1 MTHLYLIRH
10 GQAISA
16 MQKVVGNTRLSP
28 LGIVQAERL
37 RDRLAATRE
46 IQANVLISST
56 MLRARHTAEI
66 IAPALHLPILFDEEF
81 EEWRDGDAEGMS
93 DEEYQALFR
102 AIPFEQRALRGAVPT
117 AESWA
122 EFHLRIATA
131 LDHIVREYAGKTIVI
146 VCHGGVIESTFL
158 AFFGINTLSFSRAF
172 FGHTRNT
179 AITHWRKLHL
189 EGFPP
194 MWSLDY
200 YNDFTHIR
208 DIETPWSYTLAQS
221 NSVEN
226 TGDSKTEMPTS
237 IE

>member
-16 MQKVVGNTRLSP
+16 TQNVVGNTRLSP
-28 LGIVQAERL
+28 LGIIQAERL
-37 RDRLAATRE
+37 RDRLAATHE
-46 IQANVLISST
+46 IQADVLISST

-66 IAPALHLPILFDEEF
+66 IAPALNLPVIFDEEF

-102 AIPFEQRALRGAVPT
+102 AIPLEQRALRRVVPG

-131 LDHIVREYAGKTIVI
+131 LNRIVHEYEGKTIVI
-146 VCHGGVIESTFL
+146 VCHGGVIEGTFL
-158 AFFGINTLSFSRAF
+158 TFFGVSTLSFARAF

-179 AITHWRKLHL
+179 AITHWHKMHL

-194 MWSLDY
+194 MWSLHY

-208 DIETPWSYTLAQS
+208 DIDTQGRIPWQNLTPVQDI
-221 NSVEN
+221 
-226 TGDSKTEMPTS
+226 GKSKTETPTQV
-237 IE
+237 E

>member
-16 MQKVVGNTRLSP
+16 TQNVVGNTRLSP
-28 LGIVQAERL
+28 LGIIQAERL
-37 RDRLAATRE
+37 RDRLSATHE
-46 IQANVLISST
+46 IQADVLISST
-56 MLRARHTAEI
+56 MLRAKHTAEI
-66 IAPALHLPILFDEEF
+66 IAPAFNLPIIFDEEF
-81 EEWRDGDAEGMS
+81 EEWRDGDAEGMPE
-93 DEEYQALFR
+93 EEYLALFR
-102 AIPFEQRALRGAVPT
+102 AIPLEQRALRRVIPT

-131 LDHIVREYAGKTIVI
+131 INRIVREYEGKTIVI
-146 VCHGGVIESTFL
+146 VCHGGVIEGTFL
-158 AFFGINTLSFSRAF
+158 AFFGINTLSFARAF

-179 AITHWRKLHL
+179 SITHWREMHM

-200 YNDFTHIR
+200 YNDFMHIR
-208 DIETPWSYTLAQS
+208 DIDTQGRIPWQNLVPAQ
-221 NSVEN
+221 
-226 TGDSKTEMPTS
+226 TGDSKTETPTQ

>member
-16 MQKVVGNTRLSP
+16 TQNVVGNTRLSP
-28 LGIVQAERL
+28 LGITQAERL
-37 RDRLAATRE
+37 RDRLAATHE
-46 IQANVLISST
+46 IQADVLISST

-66 IAPALHLPILFDEEF
+66 VAPALHLPIIFDEEL

-93 DEEYQALFR
+93 EEEYITLFR
-102 AIPFEQRALRGAVPT
+102 SIPFEQRALRRVIPT
-117 AESWA
+117 SESWA
-122 EFHLRIATA
+122 EFHLRIASA
-131 LDHIVREYAGKTIVI
+131 IHHVLSEYENKSIVI
-146 VCHGGVIESTFL
+146 ICHGGVIESTFL
-158 AFFGINTLSFSRAF
+158 MFFGINTLSFSRSF

-179 AITHWRKLHL
+179 SITHWRKMHM

-208 DIETPWSYTLAQS
+208 DIDTQGRILWHNLALAQ
-221 NSVEN
+221 
-226 TGDSKTEMPTS
+226 TGDSKTETP
-237 IE
+237 IELE